1 MITKEETGE
10 RMLPFTDIH
19 LKHRETMQSFVAA
32 AGGRQM
38 EQSFAGLYIWS
49 HKFKVQLCQYK
60 DFLLC
65 LASKPCPPYYLMP
78 IGQGDPASVLP
89 AMEEDAHAKGNPFV
103 LRGLTASMRQRIE
116 TALPKRYQFTPNRAS
131 ADYLYL
137 AKDLQ
142 ELSGR
147 KYHSKRNF
155 IARFEETYHNRWS
168 YEPITKDNLKDVWA
182 FQDMWCRKNDCA
194 SNVSLQEE
202 STSIALL
209 LYNMDALRA
218 TGGLLYADGRV
229 AAFTVGSLIGKDTMD
244 IHVEKADY
252 ETVGAYP
259 MINREYARRGCAGVT
274 YINREE
280 DMGLEGLRR
289 AKLSY
294 GPVEVCEK
302 FTAVLRRN

>member
-1 MITKEETGE
+1 
-10 RMLPFTDIH
+10 MLPFEDIH
-19 LKHRETMQSFVAA
+19 LTHRDMMQSYVTAT
-32 AGGRQM
+32 GYRQM
-38 EQSFAGLYIWS
+38 EQSFTGLYIWS
-49 HKFKVQLCQYK
+49 HKFKVQLCRHD
-60 DFLLC
+60 DFLLFF
-65 LASKPCPPYYLMP
+65 ASGPRPPYYLMP
-78 IGQGDPASVLP
+78 VGQGDPARILP
-89 AMEEDAHAKGNPFV
+89 ALEEDARARGNPFV
-103 LRGLTASMRQRIE
+103 LRGLTASMRAQIE
-116 TALPKRYQFTPNRAS
+116 AALPKRYQFAPNRAS

-142 ELSGR
+142 ALSGR

-155 IARFEETYHNRWS
+155 IARFEQAYQGRWS

-194 SNVSLQEE
+194 ANISLQEE

-209 LYNMDALRA
+209 LYNLDALHA

-229 AAFTVGSLIGKDTMD
+229 AAFTVGSRIGRDTMD

-252 ETVGAYP
+252 EMVGAYP
-259 MINREYARRGCAGVT
+259 IINREYARCGCADVT

-280 DMGLEGLRR
+280 DMGLDGLRR

-294 GPVEVCEK
+294 GPIEVCEK
-302 FTAVLRRN
+302 FTAILRRS